1 MEEKDA
7 HSEESI
13 APANSGV
20 KRAISLPTL
29 MFCFTTSESAP
40 KAGVILTP
48 RCLSTDRPTKYWAN
62 LEDDITLAR
71 NRVETAIKN
80 RGKLKEQLVSN

>member
-7 HSEESI
+7 HST
-13 APANSGV
+13 
-20 KRAISLPTL
+20 R
-29 MFCFTTSESAP
+29 
-40 KAGVILTP
+40 KAGAILTP

-80 RGKLKEQLVSN
+80 RGKLKEQLGSN